1 MTIFDRSQSQQNTNT
16 DSRVTSP
23 PRTLRLQD
31 AILLATL
38 VMIAAFVKWDYTDGQ
53 GSNRFPNLSSTSKV
67 TTNTGEFIGETITI
81 RSKPVKTINS
91 NSFLIND
98 RPGSSQESLLVV
110 NASNVIFEL
119 PTNTNKRIEIK
130 GEVRR
135 LVIPDV
141 ERDFNLDLPDAD
153 YTSYLKKPVIIA
165 KSISLVN

>member
-1 MTIFDRSQSQQNTNT
+1 MTIFDRNQSNQNTSSNA
-16 DSRVTSP
+16 RVESP
-23 PRTLRLQD
+23 SRTLRLQD

-53 GSNRFPNLSSTSKV
+53 GSNRFPNLTTTSEV

-81 RSKPVKTINS
+81 RGKPVQTINP

-98 RPGSSQESLLVV
+98 RPGTSQESLLVV
-110 NASNVIFEL
+110 NASNVVFQL
-119 PTNTNKRIEIK
+119 PTNTNKKVEIK

-135 LVIPDV
+135 LVIP
-141 ERDFNLDLPDAD
+141 EIEQDFNLDLPDED
-153 YTSYLKKPVIIA
+153 YTSYLKKPVMIA

>member
-1 MTIFDRSQSQQNTNT
+1 MTIFNRSESNQTTSSNDR
-16 DSRVTSP
+16 VVSP

-31 AILLATL
+31 AILLISL

-53 GSNRFPNLSSTSKV
+53 GSNRFPNLTSTSEV

-91 NSFLIND
+91 NSFIIND
-98 RPGSSQESLLVV
+98 RPGTSQESLLVV
-110 NASNVIFEL
+110 NASNVVFQL
-119 PTNTNKRIEIK
+119 PLNSNKRIEIK

-135 LVIPDV
+135 LVIPEI